1 MIDQKQEQQLL
12 RRRLLGW
19 GLACEKIQKDLDIG
33 RDLRM
38 EIGQNGLDFAQ
49 VDATHFNKDKEDNL
63 GQSLSIALTTALGSD
78 IFNTQF
84 GFDGINALAEETNPI
99 MIRERI
105 RIAIIKL
112 LQKDSRVR
120 RIVDIKLED
129 GRLDIPTPGSREL
142 DVRVVFE
149 VISGEQAS
157 INIGKVIANV

>member
-1 MIDQKQEQQLL
+1 MIDPEREQQLL

-19 GLACEKIQKDLDIG
+19 GLICEPVFPGLDLG
-33 RDLRM
+33 RDLQLVVNANNKR
-38 EIGQNGLDFAQ
+38 DFAKIE
-49 VDATHFNKDKEDNL
+49 ALDNL
-63 GQSLSIALTTALGSD
+63 SQDLTIALTTALGSD

-105 RIAIIKL
+105 RIAIIQL
-112 LQKDSRVR
+112 LQKDPRVR

-129 GRLDIPTPGSREL
+129 GRLDLPIPGSREL

-149 VISGEQAS
+149 VISGEQAT
-157 INIGKVIANV
+157 INLGKVIANV

>member
-1 MIDQKQEQQLL
+1 MIDQELEKQLL

-19 GLACEKIQKDLDIG
+19 GLACEAIQKDLDIG

-38 EIGQNGLDFAQ
+38 EMGSNGLDFAQ
-49 VDATHFNKDKEDNL
+49 VDTTRLNKDREDNL

-78 IFNTQF
+78 IFNIQF
-84 GFDGINALAEETNPI
+84 GFDGINAIAEETNPI

-105 RIAIIKL
+105 RVAIIQL
-112 LQKDSRVR
+112 LQKDPRVR

-129 GRLDIPTPGSREL
+129 GRLDVPTPGSREL

-157 INIGKVIANV
+157 INLGKVIANV

>member
-1 MIDQKQEQQLL
+1 MIDQEREQQLL

-19 GLACEKIQKDLDIG
+19 GLICEPVLPGLDIG
-33 RDLRM
+33 QDLKM
-38 EIGQNGLDFAQ
+38 VVDTNGNRDFARL
-49 VDATHFNKDKEDNL
+49 DSLDNL
-63 GQSLSIALTTALGSD
+63 AQDLTIALTTALSSD

-84 GFDGINALAEETNPI
+84 GFDGINAIAEETNPI

-105 RIAIIKL
+105 RIAIIQL
-112 LQKDSRVR
+112 LRKDPRIR

-129 GRLDIPTPGSREL
+129 GRLDVPIPGSREL

-157 INIGKVIANV
+157 INLGKVMANV

>member
-1 MIDQKQEQQLL
+1 MINSELEQQLL

-19 GLACEKIQKDLDIG
+19 GLSCEKIQKDLDIG

-38 EIGQNGLDFAQ
+38 EMGQNGLDFAQ
-49 VDATHFNKDKEDNL
+49 VDATHFNKDNEDNL

-84 GFDGINALAEETNPI
+84 GFDGINALAEETNPV

>member
-1 MIDQKQEQQLL
+1 MNLELEQQL
-12 RRRLLGW
+12 RRRILGW

-33 RDLRM
+33 RDLRL
-38 EIGQNGLDFAQ
+38 EKGSNGLDLAR
-49 VDATHFNKDKEDNL
+49 VDATRPNKDKEDNL
-63 GQSLSIALTTALGSD
+63 GQCLSIALTTALSSD

-84 GFDGINALAEETNPI
+84 GFDGINAIAEETNPI

-105 RIAIIKL
+105 RIAIIQL
-112 LQKDSRVR
+112 LRKDPRIR

-129 GRLDIPTPGSREL
+129 GRLDVPIPGSREL

-157 INIGKVIANV
+157 INLGKVMANV

>member
-1 MIDQKQEQQLL
+1 MDLEREKQLL

-33 RDLRM
+33 RDLRIEM
-38 EIGQNGLDFAQ
+38 GANGLDFAQ
-49 VDATHFNKDKEDNL
+49 VDTTHFNKDQEDNL

-105 RIAIIKL
+105 RIAIIQL
-112 LQKDSRVR
+112 LQKDPRVR

-129 GRLDIPTPGSREL
+129 GRLDIPIPGSREL
-142 DVRVVFE
+142 NVRVVFE

-157 INIGKVIANV
+157 INLGKVIANV